1 MASEASYEQTLVTF
15 PVLLSPDF
23 SLLSKMRSLHGGS
36 LRKQEFN
43 SRATHRHWSNTFF
56 LIHGLFGGQHLP
68 KWLIFF
74 TLHDRSID
82 RNVNTALAKAWKFV
96 LNSSLYLRTHFHS
109 YKYIAEIEYEMKTH
123 QSRGINTD
131 QNFKIDQ
138 KKKKDSIMT

>member
-1 MASEASYEQTLVTF
+1 M
-15 PVLLSPDF
+15 
-23 SLLSKMRSLHGGS
+23 
-36 LRKQEFN
+36 
-43 SRATHRHWSNTFF
+43 THF
-56 LIHGLFGGQHLP
+56 
-68 KWLIFF
+68 FF

-82 RNVNTALAKAWKFV
+82 RNVNTALAKAGKFV

-138 KKKKDSIMT
+138 KKKKRQHYDVNYNLLLWTANTTGFQDL